1 MSRYLKI
8 KKERSIEMK
17 TKRTTTIVITIVIL
31 LIGFVISVI
40 TNLFFGIAVV
50 LAFLLQGL
58 RRIENDPPHKGI
70 VTILG
75 KRQYKERNGEKIT
88 VYTNEGWQFFPFC
101 PFVTSPIHIDVSR
114 KNFQIEVITR
124 TPDRALVKIMV
135 DVTVRPWAERLIEY
149 LDSGEFE
156 GVKSQFS
163 GEISERI
170 RGWVEGEEEGPKNWH
185 ELYQARLEAISI
197 LVKRIAGKKKMD
209 ELAKIPPKAQR
220 VPTSILLKFYSK
232 ERPEGQVWP
241 NEHFFENEKIWA
253 DEDWEKVRE
262 VISPLNEVEKKEV
275 KEAVGKRRSVINNL
289 RSGDTKIE
297 LDDLGVILERLNV
310 SNIEVLGKTAEAAD
324 QEAKEKEER
333 AAEAEEISHIRKQ
346 IEILSGAPLNY
357 SPEQAL
363 EILQTERGK
372 VNKSI
377 DEKKL
382 NISPESR
389 QLFEKLGKETLDM
402 IFNKKGG
409 K

>member
-1 MSRYLKI
+1 
-8 KKERSIEMK
+8 MK

-170 RGWVEGEEEGPKNWH
+170 RGWVEGEEEGPKNWP

-197 LVKRIAGKKKMD
+197 LIRRIAGKKKMD
-209 ELAKIPPKAQR
+209 KLAEIPDEVQEI
-220 VPTSILLKFYSK
+220 PTSILLKFYSK
-232 ERPEGQVWP
+232 ERPVGKKWP
-241 NEHFFENEKIWA
+241 NEEFSENEKAWA

-262 VISPLNEVEKKEV
+262 VIDNLNDAKKKEV
-275 KEAVGKRRSVINNL
+275 KEAVKKRRRVINDL

-310 SNIEVLGKTAEAAD
+310 SNIEVLGRTAEAAD
-324 QEAKEKEER
+324 QEAKEQEELK
-333 AAEAEEISHIRKQ
+333 AEALEVGHLLTQ
-346 IEILSGAPLNY
+346 IKRLKETGY